1 MARTIADVMTPN
13 PVTLEATM
21 TIADAARVM
30 RELDIGDVVV
40 YDGERVCGIV
50 TDRDITVRAVADGKD
65 PNTVQLRDVASA
77 DLTTVSADAPVDDA
91 VRIMGD
97 KALRRLLVT
106 EDACAVGIVSIGDL
120 AMEEDPRSA
129 LAEISAAEPNT

>member
-106 EDACAVGIVSIGDL
+106 EDARAVGIVSIGDL